1 MTTTL
6 TTTTRTAARRTAR
19 SLTRAT
25 AHTAAPDG
33 GGPDGAGPDSGG
45 SDGAGSDGVGSA
57 ALAPQLAA
65 NWIRLCPLAALEVER
80 GRAALVGNEQVA
92 LFLLADGDIRAVDNH
107 DPYSAANVISRGI
120 VGSRG
125 GRPTVASPMHKQV
138 FDLRSGTCVN
148 TRGKEVRRL
157 RVWPVRTLD
166 EELYVLAGG
175 AR

>member
-6 TTTTRTAARRTAR
+6 TTTITRTAAPRTAR
-19 SLTRAT
+19 SITRAT
-25 AHTAAPDG
+25 VHTAS
-33 GGPDGAGPDSGG
+33 PDGAGSH
-45 SDGAGSDGVGSA
+45 SAGSA

-80 GRAALVGNEQVA
+80 GRAALVGDEQVA

-107 DPYSAANVISRGI
+107 DPYSGANVISRGI

-125 GRPTVASPMHKQV
+125 GRPTIASPMHKQV